1 MESQGDNEVESTPS
15 RGGSLE
21 CKPLLG
27 LATQEICRKNSFRI
41 TGLPVDATAREISKH
56 TDRLKQM
63 TELGITTGANKGPLA
78 LSPPPTADDIREA
91 HQNLNDPERRILDE
105 FFWFWP
111 EEFGRSQ
118 TDPAIQAVV
127 AGDCDT
133 ALRIWAAKETNPSDG
148 VVAMHNI
155 AVFWQLKALDA
166 ETSPEFDPLA
176 GDSLKLIEKYWN
188 DALKR
193 WNYLSTDDVLWDKV
207 SGRVRQT
214 AEARLTTGF
223 VRRMRTTL
231 PAAFRKVHAQLA
243 LHYAQ
248 SGARDLAK
256 MHIRFMRGEDNDV
269 AGSDATV
276 DLILAPT
283 TTRVREHTR
292 SAKLAADAAP
302 EKADRGAREMIDLAL
317 PLMDTFDL
325 FYGEAPHPAKDLLD
339 EIAATCLSCIVA
351 YQRATDDNRTFVE
364 LLERALPLAES
375 PEVRKPI
382 QDNIQIGKKNL
393 AHAKF
398 YGNLTPISSAPS
410 LSTINGIGLTLY
422 GCTDKD
428 PATGSYLATYYFVF
442 IAVPIF
448 PICRYRVI
456 PTGNGYRFFGKA
468 PLRPFDKCHLAISV
482 GLIIW
487 LIVAIN
493 STSNAPSTGSYTPS
507 APASVPSTPQ
517 PVYAPPANPARTFT
531 PPSPSTYTPSST
543 DPGATYHVPHS
554 RSYELENDRTAIETQ
569 RSRAKQLEDNVEA
582 LSRDLDNAR
591 RLLDRT
597 SQYDIDQYNA
607 KVRYYNEQMAAAKAA
622 VNTLNTLVEAYNSKL
637 ERYSH

>member
-1 MESQGDNEVESTPS
+1 
-15 RGGSLE
+15 
-21 CKPLLG
+21 
-27 LATQEICRKNSFRI
+27 
-41 TGLPVDATAREISKH
+41 
-56 TDRLKQM
+56 
-63 TELGITTGANKGPLA
+63 
-78 LSPPPTADDIREA
+78 
-91 HQNLNDPERRILDE
+91 
-105 FFWFWP
+105 
-111 EEFGRSQ
+111 
-118 TDPAIQAVV
+118 
-127 AGDCDT
+127 
-133 ALRIWAAKETNPSDG
+133 
-148 VVAMHNI
+148 
-155 AVFWQLKALDA
+155 
-166 ETSPEFDPLA
+166 
-176 GDSLKLIEKYWN
+176 
-188 DALKR
+188 
-193 WNYLSTDDVLWDKV
+193 
-207 SGRVRQT
+207 
-214 AEARLTTGF
+214 
-223 VRRMRTTL
+223 
-231 PAAFRKVHAQLA
+231 
-243 LHYAQ
+243 
-248 SGARDLAK
+248 
-256 MHIRFMRGEDNDV
+256 
-269 AGSDATV
+269 
-276 DLILAPT
+276 
-283 TTRVREHTR
+283 
-292 SAKLAADAAP
+292 
-302 EKADRGAREMIDLAL
+302 
-317 PLMDTFDL
+317 
-325 FYGEAPHPAKDLLD
+325 
-339 EIAATCLSCIVA
+339 
-351 YQRATDDNRTFVE
+351 
-364 LLERALPLAES
+364 
-375 PEVRKPI
+375 
-382 QDNIQIGKKNL
+382 
-393 AHAKF
+393 
-398 YGNLTPISSAPS
+398 
-410 LSTINGIGLTLY
+410 LTLY